1 MPTFILSMSV
11 AQVKFFSTLTAKT
24 SIALKSVAFS
34 KGKSIIL
41 AFFAGIL
48 GALIGGTQTF
58 ICTGFVGLLIFLLEH
73 VGVDTTF
80 LNEVLSNN
88 LFLPCIIFNAA
99 GLATAYAGTKHNIR
113 GVETSRSLAFTND
126 PKVLLVGAIGG
137 VLGYLIFAFE
147 NYFSFPVD
155 TGAVSV
161 ILVGVLGR
169 SLFNR
174 ENTYNQKNLDFL
186 ETAPNSFWLF
196 QLLIGIAVSTVMAY
210 FAKETGLYTIG
221 FSISALT
228 LIFALSDPAFPAT
241 HHTTLVVGYAMA
253 QTGNILIAVIFGVIA
268 HFIGLIFGMVL
279 NTDCGTRID
288 PPAVAIATCSFIL
301 FTLF

>member
-1 MPTFILSMSV
+1 M
-11 AQVKFFSTLTAKT
+11 FSL
-24 SIALKSVAFS
+24 L
-34 KGKSIIL
+34 SIIL

-80 LNEVLSNN
+80 LNEALSNN

-147 NYFSFPVD
+147 NYFSFPID
-155 TGAVSV
+155 TGAVFGYSC
-161 ILVGVLGR
+161 R
-169 SLFNR
+169 SFR
-174 ENTYNQKNLDFL
+174 KNLIQ
-186 ETAPNSFWLF
+186 SRRY
-196 QLLIGIAVSTVMAY
+196 I
-210 FAKETGLYTIG
+210 
-221 FSISALT
+221 
-228 LIFALSDPAFPAT
+228 
-241 HHTTLVVGYAMA
+241 
-253 QTGNILIAVIFGVIA
+253 
-268 HFIGLIFGMVL
+268 
-279 NTDCGTRID
+279 
-288 PPAVAIATCSFIL
+288 
-301 FTLF
+301 

>member
-1 MPTFILSMSV
+1 M
-11 AQVKFFSTLTAKT
+11 FSL
-24 SIALKSVAFS
+24 L
-34 KGKSIIL
+34 SIIL

-126 PKVLLVGAIGG
+126 PMVLLVGAIG
-137 VLGYLIFAFE
+137 
-147 NYFSFPVD
+147 
-155 TGAVSV
+155 
-161 ILVGVLGR
+161 GVLGR

-279 NTDCGTRID
+279 NTDCGTHID